1 MLAQSQ
7 LGSRAR
13 EIICAWKEKQ
23 RMPER
28 AMPAAEVRERFEC
41 LEERVGELEGRSGMW
56 DLLNLIMEMRQ
67 RLQALEGKRQS
78 RGSRRSRK
86 RKSSR

>member
-1 MLAQSQ
+1 MP
-7 LGSRAR
+7 GRAL
-13 EIICAWKEKQ
+13 
-23 RMPER
+23 
-28 AMPAAEVRERFEC
+28 PAGEVRERFEC
-41 LEERVGELEGRSGMW
+41 LEERVSELEGRSDMW
-56 DLLNLIMEMRQ
+56 DLVNLMMEIRQ